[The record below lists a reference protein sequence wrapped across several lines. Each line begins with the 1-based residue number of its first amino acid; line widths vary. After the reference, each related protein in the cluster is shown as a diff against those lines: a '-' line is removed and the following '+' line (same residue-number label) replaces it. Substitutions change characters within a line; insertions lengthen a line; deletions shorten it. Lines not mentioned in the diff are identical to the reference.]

1 MKKQKTSDKKENNFY
16 FKNTFSILV
25 ELLKFS
31 VYNFE
36 QIIASLR
43 RTDTTWESQLDALVI
58 IKKITRLLDLLNIK
72 SCFLR
77 SIIIYKMLKKYNHA
91 PKLHIGVKKVDN
103 LESHAWIEINN
114 IAIDTSKGFEILTTI
129 E

>member
-1 MKKQKTSDKKENNFY
+1 MKKQKPSKKKEKFFY
-16 FKNTFSILV
+16 LKNVFSILL

-31 VYNFE
+31 LNNFE

-43 RTDTTWESQLDALVI
+43 KPVTAWESQLDSIVI

-77 SIIIYKMLKKYNHA
+77 SIIIYKMLKKYNHE
-91 PKLHIGVKKVDN
+91 PKLHIGVKKVDS

-114 IAIDTSKGFEILTTI
+114 IAIDTSKGYEILTTI

>member
-1 MKKQKTSDKKENNFY
+1 MKKQKPSKKKEKFFY
-16 FKNTFSILV
+16 LKNIFSILL

-31 VYNFE
+31 VNNFE

-43 RTDTTWESQLDALVI
+43 KPVISWVSQLDAIVI

-77 SIIIYKMLKKYNHA
+77 SIIIYKMLKKYNHE
-91 PKLHIGVKKVDN
+91 PKLHIGVKKVDS

-114 IAIDTSKGFEILTTI
+114 IAIDTSKGYEILTTI

>member
-1 MKKQKTSDKKENNFY
+1 LKKQKLSKKKENFFY
-16 FKNTFSILV
+16 LKNIFSILV
-25 ELLKFS
+25 EIFKFS
-31 VYNFE
+31 ADNFE

-43 RTDTTWESQLDALVI
+43 KPITTWESQLDALVI
-58 IKKITRLLDLLNIK
+58 IKKITRLLDFLNIK

-77 SIIIYKMLKKYNHA
+77 SIIIYKMLKNYHHA
-91 PKLHIGVKKVDN
+91 PKLHIGVKKVDS

-114 IAIDTSKGFEILTTI
+114 IAIDTSKGYEILTTI

>member
-1 MKKQKTSDKKENNFY
+1 MKKQKLSKKKENFFY
-16 FKNTFSILV
+16 LKNIFSILV
-25 ELLKFS
+25 EIFKFS
-31 VYNFE
+31 ADNFE

-43 RTDTTWESQLDALVI
+43 KPITTWESQLDALVI
-58 IKKITRLLDLLNIK
+58 IKKITRLLDFLNIK

-77 SIIIYKMLKKYNHA
+77 SIIIYKMLKNYHHA
-91 PKLHIGVKKVDN
+91 PKLHIGVKKVDS

-114 IAIDTSKGFEILTTI
+114 IAIDTSKGYEILTTI

>member
-43 RTDTTWESQLDALVI
+43 KPDTTWESQLDALVI